1 MITTPSVKVNSA
13 PVDKGIGTQSEVMP
27 TRTTAGNNANET
39 TAMNSAALGG
49 INTNLI
55 GSHVA
60 EVKSS
65 LKNIE
70 TSKSPAKITQHIAT
84 IHSHLNAI
92 QSHVNSVPNKEAGV
106 KPPAGRPAYSR
117 VAPKGKP
124 DSEADDDD
132 MSNYDPDLGLG
143 GKGYETARK

>member
-70 TSKSPAKITQHIAT
+70 ASKSLAKITQHIAT

-92 QSHVNSVPNKEAGV
+92 QSHVNDVSGKNATKTPS
-106 KPPAGRPAYSR
+106 RPAYSR
-117 VAPKGKP
+117 VVPKGKP

-143 GKGYETARK
+143 GKGYEAARK